1 MKNNLN
7 KNNNTPEERFSPL
20 NLNLSFSPF
29 FRHYLRYFTCLEL
42 VGKLGKNESWLDCA
56 SGSGYGT
63 YFLSNFTSHVTGY
76 DIDKETILL
85 ARKEYQKENLKFEFE
100 DLKIQKSKFDVV
112 FSIETIEH
120 INEKDG
126 QAFLKMLIN
135 SLKKEG
141 KLIITTPIVEKTNR
155 KPANPFHVIEYDRK
169 DFKKILENLG
179 LKIIS
184 EKFVET
190 LFTDNELKN
199 QGYFLC
205 KLK

>member
-1 MKNNLN
+1 MKSNLDKNN
-7 KNNNTPEERFSPL
+7 PDERFNPSD
-20 NLNLSFSPF
+20 LSLPFSPF
-29 FRHYLRYFTCLEL
+29 FRHYLRYFTCLEM

-63 YFLSNFTSHVTGY
+63 YFLSNFTSQMSGY
-76 DIDKETILL
+76 DIDEETILL
-85 ARKEYQKENLKFEFE
+85 ARKEYQKENLRFEFE
-100 DLKIQKSKFDVV
+100 KLKIKEKKFDVV

-120 INEKDG
+120 ISKKEG
-126 QAFLKMLIN
+126 EEFLKMLSD

-155 KPANPFHVIEYDRK
+155 NPINPFHIIEYDKK
-169 DFKKILENLG
+169 DFRKILVNSG
-179 LKIIS
+179 FQIIS